1 MKKNKDLLDMYKGMK
16 DRKSPQHS
24 TKVVPDKKKK
34 DSNKRLKV
42 IVQFDDSFGFSGG
55 GSDE

>member
-55 GSDE
+55 NGE